1 MYHDFSCGTT
11 TGCSAGCCL
20 QRTTLT
26 IPFMQEV
33 AKAYIRGACAEI
45 REDGETSPRAGA
57 FRLSRDEEEVVG
69 RSNENRR
76 RHEQG
81 IAVGARDRVPAAG

>member
-1 MYHDFSCGTT
+1 MH
-11 TGCSAGCCL
+11 
-20 QRTTLT
+20 Q
-26 IPFMQEV
+26 V

-45 REDGETSPRAGA
+45 REDAETSPRAGA

-76 RHEQG
+76 RREQG
-81 IAVGARDRVPAAG
+81 IAVGAGDRVLKAG